1 MATKHNVRHIR
12 RDGFTI
18 VELLVIIT
26 LFGMMMTMAVPPF
39 LNYVRSNRLDTNT
52 DRLAADLQLARSLSI
67 SNGQILRFAADA
79 TGYTITDPI
88 SGRTIRTR
96 QFDGGCALAL
106 NATADFFPWGMADT
120 AVLDLSNCAGG
131 RRINLLPTGLVE
143 VEVN

>member
-1 MATKHNVRHIR
+1 MATKHTVRHIR
-12 RDGFTI
+12 RDGFTL

-67 SNGQILRFAADA
+67 SNGQILRFVADA
-79 TGYTITDPI
+79 NGYTITDPVN
-88 SGRTIRTR
+88 GRTIRSR
-96 QFDGGCALAL
+96 QFDGGCTLAL
-106 NATADFFPWGMADT
+106 NANADFFPWGMADT

>member
-1 MATKHNVRHIR
+1 MANKHTVRHIR

-88 SGRTIRTR
+88 SGRTIRSR
-96 QFDGGCALAL
+96 QFDGGCSLAL

-120 AVLDLSNCAGG
+120 AVLDLSNCTGG

>member
-1 MATKHNVRHIR
+1 MPTKYTVRRIR
-12 RDGFTI
+12 REGFTL
-18 VELLVIIT
+18 VELMVIIT
-26 LFGMMMTMAVPPF
+26 VFGMMMTMAVPPF

-67 SNGQILRFAADA
+67 SNGQILRFTADA
-79 TGYTITDPI
+79 AGYTITNPV
-88 SGRTIRTR
+88 SGRTIRSR

-120 AVLDLSNCAGG
+120 IVLDIANCSGG